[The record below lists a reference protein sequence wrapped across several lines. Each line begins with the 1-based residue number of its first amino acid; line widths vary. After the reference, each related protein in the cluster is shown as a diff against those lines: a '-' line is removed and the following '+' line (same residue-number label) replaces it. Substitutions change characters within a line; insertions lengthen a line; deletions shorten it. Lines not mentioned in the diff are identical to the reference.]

1 MAIADWLVFNRES
14 IYVQYPLSHS
24 HLNAIEETKE
34 LTGESFKN
42 LLDRELDFVGC
53 DIVNE
58 F

>member
-1 MAIADWLVFNRES
+1 MLLKKQKS
-14 IYVQYPLSHS
+14 
-24 HLNAIEETKE
+24 